1 MKKVTLVIQHLLNTI
16 LSENSGFI
24 VLYLTSF
31 CSIAF
36 NCWFLDTMFLQLANF
51 DEIKQHQ
58 SADFCDYIHGFDQA
72 RLPLSSKRSFVLGYL
87 FSTLSLMVVYSNLCS
102 SHVVPTR
109 NEVSI

>member
-1 MKKVTLVIQHLLNTI
+1 MCLEGLAYIFV
-16 LSENSGFI
+16 G
-24 VLYLTSF
+24 LTK
-31 CSIAF
+31 A
-36 NCWFLDTMFLQLANF
+36 NLPLANF

-109 NEVSI
+109 NEDGLWEHIDHRASIACK